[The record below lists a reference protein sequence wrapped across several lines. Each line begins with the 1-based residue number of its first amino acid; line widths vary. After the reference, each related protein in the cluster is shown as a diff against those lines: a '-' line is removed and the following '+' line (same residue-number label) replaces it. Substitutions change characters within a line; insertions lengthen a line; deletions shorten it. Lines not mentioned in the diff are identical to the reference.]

1 MTITVLNL
9 TEASSLLRTIYKRD
23 IKDVRAID
31 LDLVLVLEN
40 GHKIIISRGAVSA
53 VNTPQVQLEF
63 ADGDV
68 ALGEVFEKLNHIE
81 VPADAALTVTSKEIT
96 RYGIKRVAKGEADKK
111 DKDVED
117 APLKLELDAGKPSE
131 ALASAP
137 GKSGGSVSEQA
148 DAGSAART
156 PSSFSSP
163 SLADPGATTSNDTGG
178 SISWPVVGGGLA
190 LLAAAGGGGGGGG
203 GGGAAAAS
211 NPGNNAANTAP
222 PAPPAPPATLSGA
235 TALGPL
241 NNATI
246 TAYDGQGR
254 IIGKAVPVID
264 GRYSLVLDQPGYKG
278 LLLLVVRD
286 NTPGVADN
294 FADEATMRITDL
306 GNTVLRSVVLADG
319 SNQTINVTAL
329 TELAA
334 LKAGLAAGQTNLA
347 ASQVGATMVAGAN
360 AAVSALFKVN
370 ITSGEVV
377 PLTTTDA
384 QGTAILNPEFT
395 RSNSTTGRNYGI
407 ALKAIAN
414 LTQTDPGRYV
424 DQGAAIQKLAD
435 SLQFSD
441 ALLSKLKWSDAITQ
455 ADLFSERLNA
465 RANDT
470 GLSDDQRQ
478 RARTLLESLQKL
490 PNGSS
495 VTDYLLE
502 NHIGILEPTI
512 LIKNT
517 TPGAAP
523 WQSPSSNGAVVLDQ
537 AQILDGGLA
546 VKAPPQ
552 SKVEVTLIGHD
563 VQGKELSVKLP
574 VSTAD
579 NSGFAVLKAD
589 QAAIDLFKQMTRER
603 PVSRGSR

>member
-9 TEASSLLRTIYKRD
+9 TEASSLLRTISKRD

-117 APLKLELDAGKPSE
+117 APLKLELDAGKPTE
-131 ALASAP
+131 ALASAA

-264 GRYSLVLDQPGYKG
+264 GRYSLVLDQPGYNG

-306 GNTVLRSVVLADG
+306 GNTVRPCSRCSSRS
-319 SNQTINVTAL
+319 STACRP
-329 TELAA
+329 
-334 LKAGLAAGQTNLA
+334 Q
-347 ASQVGATMVAGAN
+347 
-360 AAVSALFKVN
+360 
-370 ITSGEVV
+370 
-377 PLTTTDA
+377 
-384 QGTAILNPEFT
+384 
-395 RSNSTTGRNYGI
+395 RSPAR
-407 ALKAIAN
+407 
-414 LTQTDPGRYV
+414 PR
-424 DQGAAIQKLAD
+424 
-435 SLQFSD
+435 
-441 ALLSKLKWSDAITQ
+441 SKPW
-455 ADLFSERLNA
+455 A
-465 RANDT
+465 RA
-470 GLSDDQRQ
+470 
-478 RARTLLESLQKL
+478 
-490 PNGSS
+490 
-495 VTDYLLE
+495 
-502 NHIGILEPTI
+502 
-512 LIKNT
+512 
-517 TPGAAP
+517 
-523 WQSPSSNGAVVLDQ
+523 WPS
-537 AQILDGGLA
+537 
-546 VKAPPQ
+546 
-552 SKVEVTLIGHD
+552 
-563 VQGKELSVKLP
+563 
-574 VSTAD
+574 
-579 NSGFAVLKAD
+579 
-589 QAAIDLFKQMTRER
+589 
-603 PVSRGSR
+603 